1 MDYSEY
7 IAQNLDK
14 NIKYTEYLAEHLDKN
29 IQYADY
35 IAENLNSI
43 DYTEYV
49 NEAMKDPAQKKREM
63 REKKLNRIFKD
74 FQIPESNVE
83 TPIVEKKSSLHD
95 IKMWFYK

>member
-1 MDYSEY
+1 
-7 IAQNLDK
+7 
-14 NIKYTEYLAEHLDKN
+14 
-29 IQYADY
+29 
-35 IAENLNSI
+35 
-43 DYTEYV
+43 
-49 NEAMKDPAQKKREM
+49 MKDPAQKKREM